1 MKCRFLVLLLG
12 AVRRKL
18 QSSTLTASEQA
29 DLSTA
34 FALLP
39 MATMLRLNREQRAL
53 LAEKIPDI
61 ANIGTG
67 ALVFGQTLDGGHF
80 SRSLALVGFVVW
92 VLLFGFA
99 MMFAG
104 GAQE

>member
-1 MKCRFLVLLLG
+1 MAEIAIFFVKLATSGRFWSGTRV
-12 AVRRKL
+12 ATV
-18 QSSTLTASEQA
+18 
-29 DLSTA
+29 
-34 FALLP
+34 P
-39 MATMLRLNREQRAL
+39 TMLRLNQTQRAI

-61 ANIGTG
+61 ANIGAG
-67 ALVFGQTLDGGHF
+67 ALVFGQTLDGGQF
-80 SRSLALVGFVVW
+80 SGSLALVGFVVW

>member
-1 MKCRFLVLLLG
+1 
-12 AVRRKL
+12 
-18 QSSTLTASEQA
+18 
-29 DLSTA
+29 
-34 FALLP
+34 
-39 MATMLRLNREQRAL
+39 MLRLKRKRRAI

-61 ANIGTG
+61 ANIAAG
-67 ALVFGQTLDGGHF
+67 ALVFGQMLDGGRF
-80 SRSLALVGFVVW
+80 SGLLALVGFVVW